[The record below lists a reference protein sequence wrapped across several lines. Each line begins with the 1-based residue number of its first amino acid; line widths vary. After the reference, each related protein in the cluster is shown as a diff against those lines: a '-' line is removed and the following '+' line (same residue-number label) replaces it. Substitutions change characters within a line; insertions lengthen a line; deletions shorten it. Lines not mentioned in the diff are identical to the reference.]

1 MKYLSN
7 PMVQI
12 RPPKIFCFEVK
23 KELNLPRGRLARCRF
38 QGAIKFSEGLLFNS
52 YQIRNRYTDLLVS

>member
-7 PMVQI
+7 PRVQI

-23 KELNLPRGRLARCRF
+23 KELNLPRGRLAR
-38 QGAIKFSEGLLFNS
+38 
-52 YQIRNRYTDLLVS
+52 Y